1 VSNAPSPGLAAFPDD
16 LEDRHVP
23 GIRVLRAGFY
33 GQATVEAIAIGLPLG
48 LIDVHSRQGGWFDA
62 HLAFLLAGVLLGVRH
77 AGRAWQAWGPLG
89 FCHYVMH
96 RLAIAYGYR
105 PPYVEEDAR
114 SALLCFVILWPAL
127 VGLGL
132 GMLFRL
138 AITALVRASR
148 KRQEE
153 PATDLST
160 EAACRGRFTVSRL
173 MLIIALIGVNL
184 AAARMLFQSD
194 CFFGFG
200 TVYAQGYSESRFHR
214 VRVGMN
220 PAEVEAIMGEPLL
233 KGDWGCLIA
242 SPSPG
247 DRDTWRYSNQHH
259 YTANFWRRWVI
270 FEKGKVVDV
279 VSDFWVD

>member
-1 VSNAPSPGLAAFPDD
+1 MAALPGD
-16 LEDRHVP
+16 LEDHHVP
-23 GIRVLRAGFY
+23 GIRSLRPRFY

-48 LIDVHSRQGGWFDA
+48 LIDVHSKQGDWFNG
-62 HLAFLLAGVLLGVRH
+62 HLAFLLAGLLLGLRH

-89 FCHYVMH
+89 FCYYLMH

-114 SALLCFVILWPAL
+114 SALLSFVILWPT
-127 VGLGL
+127 GLGL
-132 GMLFRL
+132 ALGMLLRL
-138 AITALVRASR
+138 GITALIRASR

-153 PATDLST
+153 PATDLPT
-160 EAACRGRFTVSRL
+160 DAACHAPFTVSHL

-184 AAARMLFQSD
+184 AAARVLLKSD

-200 TVYAQGYSESRFHR
+200 TVYAPGYSESRFHR
-214 VRVGMN
+214 IRVGMT

-233 KGDWGCLIA
+233 KGDWGCLT
-242 SPSPG
+242 PSTG
-247 DRDTWRYSNQHH
+247 DSETWRYSNQHH

-270 FEKGKVVDV
+270 FQKGKVVYV